1 MYKSILVLALSFLA
15 FACSKP
21 DVAEDVVVPVATDQ
35 VLATG
40 SFINSSQHAASG
52 TAKLIKDKDG
62 KRFLLLENF
71 KTDNGPDLRIYLAT
85 TLKADNFTEISSKI
99 SLGNVRIAVP
109 DNVDIKSQK
118 FVLIWCKAFSVLFG
132 SAELK

>member
-1 MYKSILVLALSFLA
+1 MYKSFLILALSLITL
-15 FACSKP
+15 ACSKP
-21 DVAEDVVVPVATDQ
+21 SVADDAVTPVDTDQ

-40 SFINSSQHAASG
+40 SFINSSLHSASG

-71 KTDNGPDLRIYLAT
+71 KTDNGPDLRIYLST
-85 TLKADNFTEISSKI
+85 SLKADNFTEISSKLT
-99 SLGNVRIAVP
+99 LGNVRIAVP

>member
-1 MYKSILVLALSFLA
+1 MYKSFLILALSLITL
-15 FACSKP
+15 ACSKP
-21 DVAEDVVVPVATDQ
+21 SVADDAVIPVDTDQ

-40 SFINSSQHAASG
+40 SFINSSLHSASG

-71 KTDNGPDLRIYLAT
+71 KTDNGPDLRIYLST
-85 TLKADNFTEISSKI
+85 SLKADNFTEISSKLT
-99 SLGNVRIAVP
+99 LGNVRIAVP

>member
-1 MYKSILVLALSFLA
+1 MYKSFLILALSLITL
-15 FACSKP
+15 ACSKP
-21 DVAEDVVVPVATDQ
+21 SVADDAVTPVDTDQ

-40 SFINSSQHAASG
+40 SFINSSLHSASG
-52 TAKLIKDKDG
+52 TAKFIKDKDG

-71 KTDNGPDLRIYLAT
+71 KTDNGPDLRIYLST
-85 TLKADNFTEISSKI
+85 SLKADNFTEISSKLT
-99 SLGNVRIAVP
+99 LGNVRIAVP

>member
-1 MYKSILVLALSFLA
+1 MYKSIIVLALSILA
-15 FACSKP
+15 FSCSKP
-21 DVAEDVVVPVATDQ
+21 DVAEDVVVPVDTDQ

-40 SFINSSQHAASG
+40 SFINSSQHSSSG

-85 TLKADNFTEISSKI
+85 TLKADNFTEISSKLT
-99 SLGNVRIAVP
+99 LGNVRIAVP

>member
-1 MYKSILVLALSFLA
+1 MYKSILVLALSILA
-15 FACSKP
+15 FSCSKP
-21 DVAEDVVVPVATDQ
+21 DVAEDVVVPVDTDQ

-71 KTDNGPDLRIYLAT
+71 KTDNGPDLRIYLAN
-85 TLKADNFTEISSKI
+85 TLKADNFTEISSKLT
-99 SLGNVRIAVP
+99 LGNVRIAVP